1 MLVLVIA
8 VSICGVIIAL
18 LHIGLL
24 ELAAKFET
32 GIEIS
37 PLLDPI
43 LGNLQN
49 FTEQNVSQ

>member
-1 MLVLVIA
+1 MLVLVIV
-8 VSICGVIIAL
+8 VSICGVSIAL

-24 ELAAKFET
+24 ELAARFET

-43 LGNLQN
+43 FGNLQN
-49 FTEQNVSQ
+49 FTEKNVNQ